1 MTIGSIAARYAPQ
14 RFDGPLTA
22 GGEAR
27 DYSFD
32 CAADLPAGAT
42 VTSASVAI
50 APSGTLECSILQVSL
65 SGSKLTAEI
74 ESGQPRVY
82 TAKWS
87 FTISSQDAPLIYITE
102 IACNPQLPGQTAT
115 APDSPDFGTPKTA
128 P

>member
-27 DYSFD
+27 TYSYD
-32 CAADLPAGAT
+32 CAADLPSGAT
-42 VTSASVAI
+42 VTSASLAI
-50 APSGTLECSILQVSL
+50 APSGTLECSIVAATL
-65 SGSKLTAEI
+65 SGSNLTAEI
-74 ESGQPRVY
+74 KSGQPRIY

-87 FTISSQDAPLIYITE
+87 FTISSQTDPLVYITE
-102 IACNPQLPGQTAT
+102 IACDPQLSWQTAT
-115 APDSPDFGTPKTA
+115 APDSQDFGTPQTA